1 MVLQIYTLSS
11 TIFISITLHSRST
24 PFKEFHDGMV
34 DRLILS
40 LKWLNRNCPNLPVKG
55 YRTNEFPVPQKSEK
69 VQRNQQR
76 MQGNS
81 SWHGTS
87 QKPRRSN
94 GFKLH
99 SKKGSHRACNYVFF
113 PFGQHMPACSLN
125 LGFGFDHPNKHFV
138 YPDKCIKNVEFA
150 RSILGKIHENPMIFA
165 AHGPPQLRCQ
175 TNATGI
181 STKVVRAV
189 HPPAKSQRLLYDLE
203 KWSPW
208 IQAQGRGKMCI
219 WEYIVIMNQQKTMA
233 LQNYLLCMT
242 YALFEKTWPI
252 QVNSDMIHQENSP
265 FKVMLLFWQHFELT
279 LHLVTWI
286 VAATAS
292 QRCSTS

>member
-150 RSILGKIHENPMIFA
+150 RSILGKIHENPMIFCSSWTS
-165 AHGPPQLRCQ
+165 PIEVPD
-175 TNATGI
+175 
-181 STKVVRAV
+181 
-189 HPPAKSQRLLYDLE
+189 QRDRDFN
-203 KWSPW
+203 
-208 IQAQGRGKMCI
+208 QGRSGCSSTCEKPAIALRFGKV
-219 WEYIVIMNQQKTMA
+219 ES
-233 LQNYLLCMT
+233 LD
-242 YALFEKTWPI
+242 
-252 QVNSDMIHQENSP
+252 SSP
-265 FKVMLLFWQHFELT
+265 GKRNNVYMK
-279 LHLVTWI
+279 I
-286 VAATAS
+286 
-292 QRCSTS
+292 